1 MPRIQGRVDICSAQN
16 YVTITHF
23 WVFRI
28 SQQYR
33 RMTASRKGVFSI
45 NIVCRGAEMVRTL
58 RQWRANR
65 LLSIRDLADVAGVT
79 PKTLTDIEY
88 GRRRPTYDTMR
99 TISKAL
105 GVSPHDIQEFLI
117 AMESRGQ
124 RSPAVEARDG
134 AK

>member
-1 MPRIQGRVDICSAQN
+1 
-16 YVTITHF
+16 
-23 WVFRI
+23 
-28 SQQYR
+28 
-33 RMTASRKGVFSI
+33 
-45 NIVCRGAEMVRTL
+45 MVRTL